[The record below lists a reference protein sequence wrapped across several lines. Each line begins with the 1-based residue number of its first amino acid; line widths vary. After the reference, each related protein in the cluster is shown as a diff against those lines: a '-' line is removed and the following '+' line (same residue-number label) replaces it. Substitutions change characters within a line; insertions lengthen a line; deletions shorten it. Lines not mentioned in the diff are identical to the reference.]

1 MQTVHAT
8 MPTFV
13 TFYAYAFEGAPEAPT
28 RGWFQAPGLDH
39 LVSTRARTALG
50 RAVDEQIWIYRC
62 HGTIADPTRPS
73 DTRAD
78 RPSSLAAADAD
89 VWCDETELI
98 FEGSAGDSL
107 WWFTMY
113 CARSVLSRWN
123 PPALVREYLITGSP
137 SLREVAHRCAWA
149 ASADLTDLARLAARI
164 AMYAASDERPLL
176 AAREAC
182 RLAGQIAGDRLAAV
196 SALQERALASALLG
210 ATAAYRARL
219 ATEAPLPDAVDR
231 IAASLRDSAPTVD
244 EAPARMSPT
253 NLLAMA

>member
-1 MQTVHAT
+1 

-28 RGWFQAPGLDH
+28 RGWFNAPGLDH

-50 RAVDEQIWIYRC
+50 RAVDEQVWIYRC
-62 HGTIADPTRPS
+62 HGTIEDPARPS
-73 DTRAD
+73 DTKVD
-78 RPSSLAAADAD
+78 RPSARANVETE
-89 VWCDETELI
+89 VWCDEAELI
-98 FEGSAGDSL
+98 FDGNAGDSL

-113 CARSVLSRWN
+113 CARSVLSKWN
-123 PPALVREYLITGSP
+123 APALVREYLMTGSP
-137 SLREVAHRCAWA
+137 SLREVAHKCAWA
-149 ASADLTDLARLAARI
+149 ASAELADLARLAARV
-164 AMYAASDERPLL
+164 AMYAAAEERPLL

-182 RLAGQIAGDRLAAV
+182 RLAGQIAGDRLSAV

-231 IAASLRDSAPTVD
+231 VAASLRDSAPTVD
-244 EAPARMSPT
+244 EAPQRLSPT
-253 NLLAMA
+253 NLLAMG